1 MLSARLKSEVEKK
14 SGKVVSLHQ
23 AWMHAT
29 EQAVVSGLDERSVVF
44 ILNSFEAVSSLLK
57 LTESTGKVGPPDQLS
72 FVERVEQCSAETSY
86 STDEWLMGLERTLQF
101 LIKQNRSSTLD
112 LLLGYLS
119 CAAGELSASSGPLT
133 LADGVDAFL
142 QEFGFEG

>member
-29 EQAVVSGLDERSVVF
+29 KQAVESGLDERSVVF
-44 ILNSFEAVSSLLK
+44 ILKSFEAASSLLK
-57 LTESTGKVGPPDQLS
+57 LTDSIGKVGPPDRLS
-72 FVERVEQCSAETSY
+72 FFERVEQCAAETSY

-119 CAAGELSASSGPLT
+119 CAAGELSASSGLLT

>member
-29 EQAVVSGLDERSVVF
+29 KQAVESGLDERSVVF
-44 ILNSFEAVSSLLK
+44 ILNSFEAASSLLK
-57 LTESTGKVGPPDQLS
+57 LTDSIGKVGPPDRLS
-72 FVERVEQCSAETSY
+72 FVERVEQCAAETSY

-119 CAAGELSASSGPLT
+119 CTAGDLSTSSGLLT

>member
-1 MLSARLKSEVEKK
+1 VLSARLKSEVEKK

-29 EQAVVSGLDERSVVF
+29 KQAVESGLDERSVVF
-44 ILNSFEAVSSLLK
+44 ILKSFEAASSLLK
-57 LTESTGKVGPPDQLS
+57 LTDSIGKVGPPDRLS
-72 FVERVEQCSAETSY
+72 FFERVEQCAAETSY

-119 CAAGELSASSGPLT
+119 CAAGELSTSSGLLT

>member
-1 MLSARLKSEVEKK
+1 
-14 SGKVVSLHQ
+14 
-23 AWMHAT
+23 
-29 EQAVVSGLDERSVVF
+29 
-44 ILNSFEAVSSLLK
+44 
-57 LTESTGKVGPPDQLS
+57 
-72 FVERVEQCSAETSY
+72 
-86 STDEWLMGLERTLQF
+86 MGLERTLQF

-119 CAAGELSASSGPLT
+119 CAAEDLSASSGLLT

>member
-23 AWMHAT
+23 AWMLAT
-29 EQAVVSGLDERSVVF
+29 EQAVESGLDERSVVF
-44 ILNSFEAVSSLLK
+44 ILNSFEAASSLLK
-57 LTESTGKVGPPDQLS
+57 LTDSIGKVGPPDRLS
-72 FVERVEQCSAETSY
+72 FVERVEQCAAETSY

-119 CAAGELSASSGPLT
+119 CAAGELSASSGLLT